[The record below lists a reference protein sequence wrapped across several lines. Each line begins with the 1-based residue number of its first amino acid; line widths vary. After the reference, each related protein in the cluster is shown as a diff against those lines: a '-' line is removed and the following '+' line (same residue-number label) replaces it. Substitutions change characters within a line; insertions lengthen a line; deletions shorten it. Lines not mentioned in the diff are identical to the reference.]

1 MGIGKAFKKVFKKLA
16 PIIGIAAS
24 IFMPAAIGIIAP
36 YLAGNT
42 ILAGAVYGAVT
53 SGVSTA
59 LAGGKFSDVAMSAA
73 FGGITGGLAGG
84 GGQYLVNQLGSA
96 FGAAPAAAAAP
107 GAAVATGAG
116 VAPSN
121 LPAGLGVTPGASAG
135 PSALSFGGSSDVVSA
150 AINTGAG
157 GTVQTLNTANSIAAG
172 LNSSGQALTKAL
184 TQLAGIAF
192 GAQTSDELNAAQQA
206 YLQQLAQQARQNQEV
221 FAQKLAIAQQLRQQ
235 GEPDFQRAFANAQ
248 IQLRTQERE
257 QARTLAARNASA
269 SARAAAERDIRTK
282 QTLAGIVNVG
292 VEERDAREALRTAA
306 GLYPTAPSAKDTPQ
320 YAELSFERE
329 QQARADSRLKDVM
342 GVAGK
347 FYDEMYGD
355 NKKQKAGVK
364 PPPGTIVTTTTP
376 PPQTRSAQ
384 TQPSI
389 YDADIFNNMQDLA

>member
-1 MGIGKAFKKVFKKLA
+1 MS
-16 PIIGIAAS
+16 S
-24 IFMPAAIGIIAP
+24 IK
-36 YLAGNT
+36 
-42 ILAGAVYGAVT
+42 
-53 SGVSTA
+53 STA
-59 LAGGKFSDVAMSAA
+59 LSGGDFKQVALAALTGGAGGYLAS
-73 FGGITGGLAGG
+73 GGLQQLTSGLSSALGFTPAAGAG
-84 GGQYLVNQLGSA
+84 AAGA
-96 FGAAPAAAAAP
+96 AAPAAA
-107 GAAVATGAG
+107 TGAG
-116 VAPSN
+116 VSTSS
-121 LPAGLGVTPGASAG
+121 LPAGFGVTPGASAG

-150 AINTGAG
+150 AINTGTG
-157 GTVQTLNTANSIAAG
+157 GTVQTLNTANNIAAG

-192 GAQTSDELNAAQQA
+192 GAQTTDELNAAQQA

-235 GEPDFQRAFANAQ
+235 GEPNFEKAFADAQ
-248 IQLRTQERE
+248 MQLRTQERE
-257 QARTLAARNASA
+257 AQRRLATSGAGEA
-269 SARAAAERDIRTK
+269 ARAALERQYATER
-282 QTLAGIVNVG
+282 ARVG
-292 VEERDAREALRTAA
+292 VTAAAKESERAQSALQAAA

-376 PPQTRSAQ
+376 PPQTRPAQ

-389 YDADIFNNMQDLA
+389 YDADIFSNMYDLNSA